1 MNPRGEETHQRL
13 RSHTPSLHPASIQV
27 GSTETPATCG
37 PLEGP
42 DWHWGGNDR
51 SQDRQR
57 AEEGEK
63 ARANRLWKAINPE
76 QRIWGTGEE
85 PPASPGGGQRLTR
98 PSRTWQFGSCPDAS
112 SCDLTPHLSYLLKA
126 LGWGLE
132 SSAGRRA
139 RKPISL
145 DLDWAPPAV
154 WGPPR
159 FHQPP
164 LDWDSSERALSST
177 RLIRTQY
184 KLDKEPNAA
193 LQLLQK

>member
-85 PPASPGGGQRLTR
+85 PPASPGGGAEINKTLQ
-98 PSRTWQFGSCPDAS
+98 
-112 SCDLTPHLSYLLKA
+112 DL
-126 LGWGLE
+126 
-132 SSAGRRA
+132 
-139 RKPISL
+139 
-145 DLDWAPPAV
+145 AV
-154 WGPPR
+154 WELPRCFQLRLDPTSQLSPESLGVGPG
-159 FHQPP
+159 
-164 LDWDSSERALSST
+164 
-177 RLIRTQY
+177 
-184 KLDKEPNAA
+184 KLCWEKS
-193 LQLLQK
+193 QKTN